1 MLAEQRRA
9 GDVARGV
16 RQLDRVADRDVLAA
30 GRMIDLGRDAD
41 RAQRLVVVRI
51 RARYP
56 RLQVSVRRSALIE
69 EDPDE
74 FDIGISMR
82 LVDGPRKA
90 PDDGRILIARESV
103 LSRTAYLRPPP
114 LILSLSQ
121 SSAIRA
127 GRHAM
132 MTFERVGQGRE
143 VAETGGE
150 RNFGNREV
158 TPPQGFSG
166 PQQPALDQIAIR
178 RPLRRSPKGAD
189 EVIGRQ
195 SGQGRKVGKTDF
207 RGEIGL
213 DIVEDEA

>member
-1 MLAEQRRA
+1 MNSRRPSSDYIVYVDQRR
-9 GDVARGV
+9 DVARQPILLANGG
-16 RQLDRVADRDVLAA
+16 ATFSAVL
-30 GRMIDLGRDAD
+30 L
-41 RAQRLVVVRI
+41 
-51 RARYP
+51 
-56 RLQVSVRRSALIE
+56 LIE
-69 EDPDE
+69 CTVTV
-74 FDIGISMR
+74 I
-82 LVDGPRKA
+82 
-90 PDDGRILIARESV
+90 
-103 LSRTAYLRPPP
+103 PPA

-121 SSAIRA
+121 PGAIRA

-132 MTFERVGQGRE
+132 MAFERVGQGRE

-150 RNFGNREV
+150 RNFGNREL

-166 PQQPALDQIAIR
+166 PQQPALEQIAIG

-213 DIVEDEA
+213 DIVEHDA

>member
-1 MLAEQRRA
+1 MDFGDLVIAETGHLAQDLVGVLAEQRRA
-9 GDVARGV
+9 GDLARGV

-127 GRHAM
+127 GPA
-132 MTFERVGQGRE
+132 GWD
-143 VAETGGE
+143 
-150 RNFGNREV
+150 
-158 TPPQGFSG
+158 TP
-166 PQQPALDQIAIR
+166 
-178 RPLRRSPKGAD
+178 
-189 EVIGRQ
+189 
-195 SGQGRKVGKTDF
+195 RKAWSIPRMPSSST
-207 RGEIGL
+207 
-213 DIVEDEA
+213 AC